1 MKLKLLQIDDDSI
14 NNMANERLLK
24 KMGIELEVTNFLN
37 PSEAISFLTNSEASY
52 DLMLLDINM
61 PQYSGWEF
69 LEKYASL
76 NKTIPIVM
84 LTTSLDPRDQ
94 NRALENR
101 LLHGFYSKPLT
112 KQMLIEIFH
121 TCQLPIDIVI

>member
-1 MKLKLLQIDDDSI
+1 
-14 NNMANERLLK
+14 
-24 KMGIELEVTNFLN
+24 
-37 PSEAISFLTNSEASY
+37 
-52 DLMLLDINM
+52 
-61 PQYSGWEF
+61 
-69 LEKYASL
+69 
-76 NKTIPIVM
+76 M

-94 NRALENR
+94 NRALENS

>member
-1 MKLKLLQIDDDSI
+1 MKLKLLQIDDDTI

-24 KMGIELEVTNFLN
+24 KMGVELEVTNFLN
-37 PSEAISFLTNSEASY
+37 PNEAISYLSNNDAYY

-69 LEKYASL
+69 LEKYALL
-76 NKTIPIVM
+76 NKTMPIVM

-94 NRALENR
+94 NRAIENS
-101 LLHGFYSKPLT
+101 LLNGFYSKPLT
-112 KQMLIEIFH
+112 RQMLIEIFH
-121 TCQLPIDIVI
+121 TCQLPCDIIL

>member
-37 PSEAISFLTNSEASY
+37 PSEAISFLTNGEASY

-76 NKTIPIVM
+76 NNTYSYANHVLRSARPK
-84 LTTSLDPRDQ
+84 Q
-94 NRALENR
+94 
-101 LLHGFYSKPLT
+101 GFR
-112 KQMLIEIFH
+112 E
-121 TCQLPIDIVI
+121 

>member
-24 KMGIELEVTNFLN
+24 KMGIELDVKNFLD
-37 PSEAISFLTNSEASY
+37 PSEAINFLTNSHEIF

-61 PQYSGWEF
+61 PHYSGWEF
-69 LEKYASL
+69 LEKYAPL
-76 NKTIPIVM
+76 NKTMPIVM

-94 NRALENR
+94 KRAKEND
-101 LLHGFYSKPLT
+101 LLFGFYSKPLT
-112 KQMLIEIFH
+112 RHILIEIFH
-121 TCQLPIDIVI
+121 ICQIPCDIVV

>member
-24 KMGIELEVTNFLN
+24 KMGIELDVTNFLD
-37 PSEAISFLTNSEASY
+37 PSEAINFLANNEENF

-61 PQYSGWEF
+61 PHYSGWEF
-69 LEKYASL
+69 LEKYAPL

-94 NRALENR
+94 AKAKQNN
-101 LLHGFYSKPLT
+101 LLSGFYTKPLT
-112 KQMLIEIFH
+112 KQMMSEIFESCRIA
-121 TCQLPIDIVI
+121 TN

>member
-94 NRALENR
+94 NRALENS

>member
-24 KMGIELEVTNFLN
+24 KMGVELEVMSFLD
-37 PSEAISFLTNSEASY
+37 PSEAINFLAGRRETF

-61 PQYSGWEF
+61 PHYSGWEF
-69 LEKYASL
+69 LEKYAPL
-76 NKTIPIVM
+76 NLTMPIVM

-94 NRALENR
+94 NRAKDNG
-101 LLHGFYSKPLT
+101 LLYGFYSKPLT
-112 KQMLIEIFH
+112 RQMLIEIFN
-121 TCQLPIDIVI
+121 TCQIPCDIVV

>member
-1 MKLKLLQIDDDSI
+1 
-14 NNMANERLLK
+14 MANERLLK

-37 PSEAISFLTNSEASY
+37 PSEAISFLTNGEASY

-94 NRALENR
+94 NRALENS